1 MGSKIGILFAVA
13 VLAVAFLVPAM
24 GADADVGLFSYK
36 SQLDENG
43 LHVYKEVAGSETVT
57 DETKGFVIEFEESIL
72 FSEEEK
78 AKKYANS
85 TVQNALAAAYLSNP
99 MVAYLWNYPVTE
111 VSVDT
116 TISKVTVTTETGEQT
131 YYTAAKITFSLT
143 VPEGITADSMKELDE
158 AIKGYSIGGSSDADK
173 VSDIM
178 SQLDKLKF
186 KQDEEGKISNIY
198 DALVKKEA
206 TSAGIAQAFM
216 QFCNLNNIPSII
228 VAGDNLKAD
237 KETKSFWNY
246 VYLEGDHKGETY
258 FAWYVVDP
266 TYFVSAGICG
276 YQTPVEYDGETYS
289 MSALLNTNLNLSSE
303 NDLTVP
309 QLTADKYVRPGGPSF
324 LEQHGEKLVLAGIG
338 VVLAVGMLYA
348 VRKGI
353 Y

>member
-13 VLAVAFLVPAM
+13 VLAVAFLVPAF
-24 GADADVGLFSYK
+24 GTDADGGLFSYK

-43 LHVYKEVAGSETVT
+43 LHVYKEVAGSDNVV
-57 DETKGFVIEFEESIL
+57 DDTKTFVIEFEDIIYWPG
-72 FSEEEK
+72 EER
-78 AKKYANS
+78 AKQYAEE

-99 MVAYLWNYPVTE
+99 MVPYLWNYPVT
-111 VSVDT
+111 
-116 TISKVTVTTETGEQT
+116 KVLVEATLDIEGNEETGNDNHYGVT
-131 YYTAAKITFSLT
+131 KVTFSLT

-158 AIKGYSIGGSSDADK
+158 AIKGYKISGSSDADK

-186 KQDEEGKISNIY
+186 KQDDEGKVSNIY

-258 FAWYVVDP
+258 FSWYIVDP

-276 YQTPVEYDGETYS
+276 YLTSVEYDGDTYS
-289 MSALLNTNLNLSSE
+289 MSALLYTDLELSSKNVLE
-303 NDLTVP
+303 PPKLS
-309 QLTADKYVRPGGPSF
+309 AEKYVRPGGPSF

-338 VVLAVGMLYA
+338 VVLAAGMLYA